1 MKTLL
6 LILSLFT
13 FSASQGQ
20 SFDQSKIIF
29 EGRITEKFFD
39 RPTEKSLY
47 QATVEVWSNDQLLN
61 QWKSNKQGRFRI
73 ETPYRGSYT
82 VVFKKE
88 GYITKSIQVDASNLK
103 NEELAFQILVQADM
117 ILFQETEGLDFSFLQ
132 HAPVAKATIG
142 KRNHATKWDDKYN
155 ELIQLQIQNELNKVV
170 KTEAS
175 L

>member
-6 LILSLFT
+6 LVLSLIT
-13 FSASQGQ
+13 FSVSHGQ

-73 ETPYRGSYT
+73 ETPYKGTYT

-88 GYITKSIQVDASNLK
+88 GYITKSIQVDATNLK
-103 NEELAFQILVQADM
+103 NEELAFQVLVQADM
-117 ILFQETEGLDFSFLQ
+117 ILFQESEGLDFSFLQ

-142 KRNHATKWDDKYN
+142 KRNHTTKWDDKYN
-155 ELIQLQIQNELNKVV
+155 ELIQAQIQNELKKMV
-170 KTEAS
+170 KNEAS

>member
-6 LILSLFT
+6 FTLSLLAMT
-13 FSASQGQ
+13 MTKAQ

-29 EGRITEKFFD
+29 EGRITELFFD

-73 ETPYRGSYT
+73 ETPYRGTYT

-103 NEELAFQILVQADM
+103 NEELALQVLVQADM
-117 ILFQETEGLDFSFLQ
+117 ILFQESEGLDFSFLQ
-132 HAPVAKATIG
+132 NKPVAKATIG

-155 ELIQLQIQNELNKVV
+155 ELIQEQIQSELKKLANN
-170 KTEAS
+170 EAS